1 MCVTL
6 EVKLKNLAGVTVNQ
20 IQTEGGVAMT
30 KLRFYDGN
38 NYSVIGNLFVEG
50 NNCTQPSRAESKMI
64 HQETSNENDRVVVH
78 DMASYNLFPLLIGR
92 VSGLIHGQCNSIRS
106 LLSFEEL
113 NFGNAAYR

>member
-38 NYSVIGNLFVEG
+38 I
-50 NNCTQPSRAESKMI
+50 A
-64 HQETSNENDRVVVH
+64 
-78 DMASYNLFPLLIGR
+78 
-92 VSGLIHGQCNSIRS
+92 
-106 LLSFEEL
+106 
-113 NFGNAAYR
+113 